1 MDFTEYSIEF
11 LTIALAHLFAV
22 ASPGP
27 DFAIVMKHSIQYGK
41 RTALITSV
49 GVGSAIFVHVAYALA
64 GIGLIIN
71 ATPWLYDLLIIIAAS
86 FLIYLGIGAVQSQ
99 ALVSTAAIKE
109 SSNPQLSDKK
119 AFLLGFMTNGLNPKA
134 TLFFLSLFTVVV
146 SIDTP
151 MIIKGAYGVYLA
163 FATAAWFCG
172 LSLVL
177 SRPYVRDLFSRNAYI
192 FDRVMGL
199 ILILLAV
206 NILYSEFGTRF
217 GI

>member
-1 MDFTEYSIEF
+1 M
-11 LTIALAHLFAV
+11 
-22 ASPGP
+22 
-27 DFAIVMKHSIQYGK
+27 
-41 RTALITSV
+41 
-49 GVGSAIFVHVAYALA
+49 
-64 GIGLIIN
+64 
-71 ATPWLYDLLIIIAAS
+71 
-86 FLIYLGIGAVQSQ
+86 
-99 ALVSTAAIKE
+99 
-109 SSNPQLSDKK
+109 
-119 AFLLGFMTNGLNPKA
+119 
-134 TLFFLSLFTVVV
+134 

-206 NILYSEFGTRF
+206 NILYSEFGARF